1 MTFWSTQPYSKWLA
15 SIEGLWASQKYEQA
29 HQMIIKRNLS
39 DEEIVHLFYLSVV
52 FSSSNSPA
60 KYPILRPA
68 LPWSVVAQL
77 YAKFESV
84 LDPNIQV
91 PFVPGRDIRSEQE
104 TVSLLNGVLLFA
116 PLSMITKLLNRAT
129 PETLMKC
136 NTLMHLPPD
145 TMSVD
150 LLEGFEHAGLNLEDF
165 KLQFHPL
172 MRIISPFR
180 QSYDDLKERQAAE
193 EQRERIME
201 QVGIGEK
208 GERKAVM

>member
-1 MTFWSTQPYSKWLA
+1 MGFFEINSMTFWSTQPYSKWLA
-15 SIEGLWASQKYEQA
+15 SIEELWASQKYEQA

-136 NTLMHLPPD
+136 NSLMHMPPD

-150 LLEGFEHAGLNLEDF
+150 LLEGFEHAGLGRVVSTVLC
-165 KLQFHPL
+165 
-172 MRIISPFR
+172 
-180 QSYDDLKERQAAE
+180 
-193 EQRERIME
+193 
-201 QVGIGEK
+201 
-208 GERKAVM
+208 